1 MVRLKFVLAALALSA
16 ASSANAQNYPN
27 RAITIVVPFAQGGL
41 TDVPVRLFA
50 SVMQEKLGVPVV
62 VENKTGGSGSVG
74 ATHVLRSEP
83 DGYTLHANAVAD
95 TQNLHYIKVPYNAV
109 EDFAHI
115 GKIVEG
121 PPLVLV
127 IDAKLPH
134 KTVAELVAGA
144 KANPEKYS
152 FGTSGPASSPVI
164 ALNQLNAAAGTKIQ
178 EVPYRGSGQAATSVV
193 TGAIQG
199 TFTFYSSAK
208 PLVDRRPG
216 ARARGRGTAPDR
228 GLAECADHGGGRLQG
243 LRPQRLRRACGA
255 GQDAAAGG
263 RVSQQGAER
272 GGQHRAVQEP
282 HGRARHDDLAC
293 GGEHPGELQGLHGG
307 LDHSAGRARQ
317 ACGGAV
323 HRAAAGAALASTIFE
338 QAERVTM
345 AKITRINPSNISK
358 PFASYSHVVTARAR
372 RSWCSPPA
380 RSRRTSMARCCRPT
394 ISTPRPRW

>member
-1 MVRLKFVLAALALSA
+1 M
-16 ASSANAQNYPN
+16 
-27 RAITIVVPFAQGGL
+27 

-50 SVMQEKLGVPVV
+50 SVVQEKLGVPVV

-74 ATHVLRSEP
+74 ATHVLRSDP

-134 KTVAELVAGA
+134 KTVAELVADA

-208 PLVDRRPG
+208 PLVDGGQLRALAVAGPRRIADWPNVPTMEEAG
-216 ARARGRGTAPDR
+216 FKGFDHNGFV
-228 GLAECADHGGGRLQG
+228 GLAAPGKTP
-243 LRPQRLRRACGA
+243 PQVVAFLSKALNEAVNTELFKSRM
-255 GQDAAAGG
+255 AALGMT
-263 RVSQQGAER
+263 VLP
-272 GGQHRAVQEP
+272 V
-282 HGRARHDDLAC
+282 
-293 GGEHPGELQGLHGG
+293 GGEHAGELQGLHGG
-307 LDHSAGRARQ
+307 LDHSAG
-317 ACGGAV
+317 
-323 HRAAAGAALASTIFE
+323 
-338 QAERVTM
+338 
-345 AKITRINPSNISK
+345 
-358 PFASYSHVVTARAR
+358 
-372 RSWCSPPA
+372 
-380 RSRRTSMARCCRPT
+380 
-394 ISTPRPRW
+394 

>member
-1 MVRLKFVLAALALSA
+1 MIRLKLAFAAMAALTLGA

-50 SVMQEKLGVPVV
+50 SIMQEKLGVPVV

-95 TQNLHYIKVPYNAV
+95 TQNLHYIKVSYNAV
-109 EDFAHI
+109 NDFAHI

-127 IDAKLPH
+127 IDAKLPY
-134 KTVAELVAGA
+134 KTVADLVADA
-144 KANPEKYS
+144 KANPDKLS

-208 PLVDRRPG
+208 PLVDGGQLRALAVAGPRRIADWPNVPTMEEAG
-216 ARARGRGTAPDR
+216 FKGFDHNGFV
-228 GLAECADHGGGRLQG
+228 GLAAPGKTP
-243 LRPQRLRRACGA
+243 PQVVAFLSKALN
-255 GQDAAAGG
+255 DA
-263 RVSQQGAER
+263 VNT
-272 GGQHRAVQEP
+272 
-282 HGRARHDDLAC
+282 
-293 GGEHPGELQGLHGG
+293 ELFK
-307 LDHSAGRARQ
+307 SRM
-317 ACGGAV
+317 
-323 HRAAAGAALASTIFE
+323 AALGMTVQPAAENTPANFKAFMQASTIRQGE
-338 QAERVTM
+338 L
-345 AKITRINPSNISK
+345 AKLA
-358 PFASYSHVVTARAR
+358 ASS
-372 RSWCSPPA
+372 SEPPA
-380 RSRRTSMARCCRPT
+380 APQR
-394 ISTPRPRW
+394 

>member
-1 MVRLKFVLAALALSA
+1 MTRLNFALAALAFCIASPASA
-16 ASSANAQNYPN
+16 QTYPN

-50 SVMQEKLGVPVV
+50 SIMQEKLGVPVV

-74 ATHVLRSEP
+74 ASHVLRSEP

-109 EDFAHI
+109 NDFAHI
-115 GKIVEG
+115 GKVVEG

-134 KTVAELVAGA
+134 KTVAELISAA

-178 EVPYRGSGQAATSVV
+178 EVPYRGSGQAAASVV

-208 PLVDRRPG
+208 PLVDGGQVRALAVAGLRRIADWPNVPTMEEAG
-216 ARARGRGTAPDR
+216 FKGFDHNGFV
-228 GLAECADHGGGRLQG
+228 GLAAPGKTP
-243 LRPQRLRRACGA
+243 PQVIAFLNKALN
-255 GQDAAAGG
+255 DA
-263 RVSQQGAER
+263 VNT
-272 GGQHRAVQEP
+272 
-282 HGRARHDDLAC
+282 
-293 GGEHPGELQGLHGG
+293 ELFK
-307 LDHSAGRARQ
+307 SRM
-317 ACGGAV
+317 
-323 HRAAAGAALASTIFE
+323 AALGMT
-338 QAERVTM
+338 VL
-345 AKITRINPSNISK
+345 P
-358 PFASYSHVVTARAR
+358 
-372 RSWCSPPA
+372 
-380 RSRRTSMARCCRPT
+380 
-394 ISTPRPRW
+394 

>member
-1 MVRLKFVLAALALSA
+1 MMRLKFVFAALAMLALGGTA
-16 ASSANAQNYPN
+16 AVNAQNYPN

-50 SVMQEKLGVPVV
+50 SIMQEKLGVPVV

-95 TQNLHYIKVPYNAV
+95 TQNLHYIKVSYSAV
-109 EDFAHI
+109 NDFAHI

-127 IDAKLPH
+127 IDAKLPY

-199 TFTFYSSAK
+199 TFTFFSSAK
-208 PLVDRRPG
+208 PLVDGGQLRALAVAGPRRIADWPNVPTMEEAG
-216 ARARGRGTAPDR
+216 FKGFDHNGFV
-228 GLAECADHGGGRLQG
+228 GLAAPGKTPPQVVAFLSKALNDAVNTDLFKTRMAALGMTVMPAAENTPSNFKAFMQQSTIRQG
-243 LRPQRLRRACGA
+243 ELAKLAAPPAPAAEPQR
-255 GQDAAAGG
+255 
-263 RVSQQGAER
+263 
-272 GGQHRAVQEP
+272 
-282 HGRARHDDLAC
+282 
-293 GGEHPGELQGLHGG
+293 
-307 LDHSAGRARQ
+307 
-317 ACGGAV
+317 
-323 HRAAAGAALASTIFE
+323 
-338 QAERVTM
+338 
-345 AKITRINPSNISK
+345 
-358 PFASYSHVVTARAR
+358 
-372 RSWCSPPA
+372 
-380 RSRRTSMARCCRPT
+380 
-394 ISTPRPRW
+394 

>member
-1 MVRLKFVLAALALSA
+1 MVRLKFTLAVMAALALGS
-16 ASSANAQNYPN
+16 ASSVYAQNYPS

-50 SVMQEKLGVPVV
+50 SIMQEKLGVPVV

-74 ATHVLRSEP
+74 ASAVLRSEP

-95 TQNLHYIKVPYNAV
+95 TQNLHYIKVSYNAV
-109 EDFAHI
+109 NDFAHI

-164 ALNQLNAAAGTKIQ
+164 ALNQFNAAAGTKIQ
-178 EVPYRGSGQAATSVV
+178 EVPYRGSGQAAASVV

-208 PLVDRRPG
+208 PLVDGGQVRALAVAGPRRIADWPNVPTMEEAG
-216 ARARGRGTAPDR
+216 YKGFDHNGFV
-228 GLAECADHGGGRLQG
+228 GLAAPGKTP
-243 LRPQRLRRACGA
+243 PQVVAFLSKALNEAVNTELFKTRMATLGMTVLP
-255 GQDAAAGG
+255 AAQNTPENFKAFMQAATI
-263 RVSQQGAER
+263 RQ
-272 GGQHRAVQEP
+272 
-282 HGRARHDDLAC
+282 
-293 GGEHPGELQGLHGG
+293 GELAKL
-307 LDHSAGRARQ
+307 AGND
-317 ACGGAV
+317 
-323 HRAAAGAALASTIFE
+323 
-338 QAERVTM
+338 
-345 AKITRINPSNISK
+345 AK
-358 PFASYSHVVTARAR
+358 A
-372 RSWCSPPA
+372 PA
-380 RSRRTSMARCCRPT
+380 R
-394 ISTPRPRW
+394 

>member
-1 MVRLKFVLAALALSA
+1 MRRLKFSVALLAVAALGATSA
-16 ASSANAQNYPN
+16 IAQNYPS

-50 SVMQEKLGVPVV
+50 SIMQEKLGMPVV

-74 ATHVLRSEP
+74 ASHVLRSEP

-134 KTVAELVAGA
+134 KTVAELVADA

-164 ALNQLNAAAGTKIQ
+164 ALNQLNAAAGTRIQ

-208 PLVDRRPG
+208 PLVDSGQLRALAIAGPRRIADWPNVPTMEESG
-216 ARARGRGTAPDR
+216 FKGFDHNGFV
-228 GLAECADHGGGRLQG
+228 GLAAPGKTP
-243 LRPQRLRRACGA
+243 PQVTAFLSKALN
-255 GQDAAAGG
+255 
-263 RVSQQGAER
+263 E
-272 GGQHRAVQEP
+272 AVNT
-282 HGRARHDDLAC
+282 
-293 GGEHPGELQGLHGG
+293 ELFK
-307 LDHSAGRARQ
+307 SRM
-317 ACGGAV
+317 
-323 HRAAAGAALASTIFE
+323 AALGMTIVPAAQNTPENFKAFMAASTIRQGE
-338 QAERVTM
+338 L
-345 AKITRINPSNISK
+345 AKL
-358 PFASYSHVVTARAR
+358 AGA
-372 RSWCSPPA
+372 PA
-380 RSRRTSMARCCRPT
+380 AAPAAPQR
-394 ISTPRPRW
+394 